1 MSSYTIDMATFTKQH
16 IGIALFAIAIIVIGV
31 FKPKQLEFIAQDTL
45 ADGEVLEPGDG
56 LINGAY
62 RLNYDLDG
70 TLKIVELISKTGEL
84 KVVDTI
90 SNKKVSKSQ
99 LSFIDGNLAISTETA
114 DGDEK
119 IRWQTKTE
127 AKGANVLKLNEKGIL
142 SIRNAQGKTIW
153 VSSGKVKDGF
163 TTFGSNENS
172 QTLDTKT
179 TQLKTDTNELN
190 AKITELDHLG
200 NPSLN
205 ISKMQ
210 MDTTIY
216 LSILWTALA
225 SALIYYIATTI

>member
-1 MSSYTIDMATFTKQH
+1 MATFTKQH
-16 IGIALFAIAIIVIGV
+16 IGIALFAIAIIVVGV

-56 LINGAY
+56 LINGKY
-62 RLNYDLDG
+62 RLNYELDG

-127 AKGANVLKLNEKGIL
+127 AKGANVLKLRDDGIL
-142 SIRNAQGKTIW
+142 AIMNAQGKTIW
-153 VSSGKVKDGF
+153 VSSGRIREGFDKFDSTKVELITG
-163 TTFGSNENS
+163 TNENTTAL
-172 QTLDTKT
+172 QKLGTNQDTLK
-179 TQLKTDTNELN
+179 QKLIELN
-190 AKITELDHLG
+190 HLG
-200 NPSLN
+200 NPDVN
-205 ISKMQ
+205 VSKMQ

-225 SALIYYIATTI
+225 SALIYYVATSI

>member
-1 MSSYTIDMATFTKQH
+1 MATFTKQH
-16 IGIALFAIAIIVIGV
+16 IGIALFAIAIIVVGV

-56 LINGAY
+56 LINGPY
-62 RLNYDLDG
+62 RLNYELDG

-127 AKGANVLKLNEKGIL
+127 AKGANVLKLRDDGIL
-142 SIRNAQGKTIW
+142 AIMNAQGKTIW
-153 VSSGKVKDGF
+153 VSSGRIREGF
-163 TTFGSNENS
+163 DRFNPSDADFKGSGSGTNGNALIKLGTN
-172 QTLDTKT
+172 QDTLK
-179 TQLKTDTNELN
+179 QKLIELN
-190 AKITELDHLG
+190 HLG
-200 NPSLN
+200 NPDVN
-205 ISKMQ
+205 VSKMQ

-225 SALIYYIATTI
+225 SALIYYVATSI

>member
-1 MSSYTIDMATFTKQH
+1 MATFTKQH
-16 IGIALFAIAIIVIGV
+16 IGIALFAIAIIVVGV
-31 FKPKQLEFIAQDTL
+31 FKPKQLEFIARDTL

-56 LINGAY
+56 LINGPY

-70 TLKIVELISKTGEL
+70 TLKIVQLSKTGEL

-127 AKGANVLKLNEKGIL
+127 AKGANVLKLRDDGIL
-142 SIRNAQGKTIW
+142 AIMNAQGKTIW
-153 VSSGKVKDGF
+153 VSSGKIKDGF
-163 TTFGSNENS
+163 TTFNLTGTDE
-172 QTLDTKT
+172 TGKRTDLTTKT

-190 AKITELDHLG
+190 AKITELNHLG

-225 SALIYYIATTI
+225 SALIYYIATNV

>member
-1 MSSYTIDMATFTKQH
+1 MPTFTKQH
-16 IGIALFAIAIIVIGV
+16 IGIALFAIAIIVVGV
-31 FKPKQLEFIAQDTL
+31 FKPKQLEFIARDTL

-56 LINGAY
+56 LINGPY

-153 VSSGKVKDGF
+153 VSSGKMKDGF
-163 TTFGSNENS
+163 TTFNLTETDDTCK
-172 QTLDTKT
+172 QTDLTTKT

-190 AKITELDHLG
+190 AKITELNHLG

-225 SALIYYIATTI
+225 SALIYYIATSI

>member
-1 MSSYTIDMATFTKQH
+1 MATFTKQH
-16 IGIALFAIAIIVIGV
+16 IGIALFAIAIIVVGV
-31 FKPKQLEFIAQDTL
+31 FKPKQLEFIARDTL

-56 LINGAY
+56 LINGPY

-153 VSSGKVKDGF
+153 VSSGKMKDGF
-163 TTFGSNENS
+163 TTFNLTETDDTCK
-172 QTLDTKT
+172 QTDLTTKT

-190 AKITELDHLG
+190 AKITELNHLG

-225 SALIYYIATTI
+225 SALIYYIATSI

>member
-1 MSSYTIDMATFTKQH
+1 MPTFTKQH
-16 IGIALFAIAIIVIGV
+16 IGIALFAIAIIVVGV
-31 FKPKQLEFIAQDTL
+31 FKPKQLEFIARDTL

-56 LINGAY
+56 LINGPY

-163 TTFGSNENS
+163 TTFNLSGTDNTDK
-172 QTLDTKT
+172 QTDLTTKT

-190 AKITELDHLG
+190 AKITELNHLG

-225 SALIYYIATTI
+225 SALIYYIATSI